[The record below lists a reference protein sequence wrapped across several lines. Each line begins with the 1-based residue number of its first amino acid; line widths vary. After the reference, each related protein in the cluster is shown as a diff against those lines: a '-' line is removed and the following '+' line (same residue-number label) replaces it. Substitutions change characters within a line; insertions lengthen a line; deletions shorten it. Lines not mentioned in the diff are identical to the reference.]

1 MLSAERNTAVRRLNA
16 RLLLGAI
23 MDTESETDD
32 RTTTVRRLG
41 GAGLFLTVAGAL
53 LLSLPTF
60 LVVLP
65 GIVFAGTGFVLLA
78 AAASVHLA
86 GRPTPPVALGF
97 AAVVWLAGT
106 IFIFAGTRRGRSL
119 VPVGALAVALLGYS
133 LGVCLRRRR
142 WTWAAGT
149 VALAAVATG
158 ITAVLQTSPFPMGTP
173 FSVLVFGGLSGL
185 PLFVLGWLL
194 GRREQVASDA

>member
-1 MLSAERNTAVRRLNA
+1 
-16 RLLLGAI
+16 
-23 MDTESETDD
+23 MDTGSETND

-41 GAGLFLTVAGAL
+41 GAGFFLTVAGVL

-60 LVVLP
+60 LVALP
-65 GIVFAGTGFVLLA
+65 GVVFAGAGLVLLA

-86 GRPTPPVALGF
+86 GRPAPPVSLGF
-97 AAVVWLAGT
+97 AAVIWLAGT

-119 VPVGALAVALLGYS
+119 VPVGALAVALLGYP

-149 VALAAVATG
+149 VVLAAVATG
-158 ITAVLQTSPFPMGTP
+158 VTTLLQTSPFPMGA
-173 FSVLVFGGLSGL
+173 SVGVLVFGGLPAL
-185 PLFVLGWLL
+185 PLFALGWLL